1 MEALRNRQVK
11 NLLTLLLTSVG
22 APLILM
28 GDEVRRTQQGN
39 NNVYCQD
46 NELSWFDWTQLEK
59 HGDVRR
65 FVKELIAGRLAFGQ
79 GRSDDDI
86 LSELLKRVDFR
97 FYDVDLNPP
106 DLGYASHALAG
117 SRHSPDGLMQF
128 FFMINAYWEPLTFR
142 VPPREP
148 GKNGW
153 RVWIDTSQP
162 SPHDIH
168 RWSDAPSVLETTC
181 VVGPRSIVVL
191 AAD

>member
-1 MEALRNRQVK
+1 MTAQPSDDPAVEALRNRQVK
-11 NLLTLLLTSVG
+11 NLFTLLLTSVG

-28 GDEVRRTQQGN
+28 GDEVRHTHQGN

-46 NELSWFDWTQLEK
+46 NEVSWVDWTLLEK

-79 GRSDDDI
+79 GRSDADI
-86 LSELLKRVDFR
+86 LNELLRRVDFR
-97 FYDVDLNPP
+97 FYDVD
-106 DLGYASHALAG
+106 
-117 SRHSPDGLMQF
+117 QF

-142 VPPREP
+142 LPLRDP

-168 RWSDAPSVLETTC
+168 SWSDAPPVPETTY
-181 VVGPRSIVVL
+181 VVTPRSIVVL